1 MISGGPSCRISCF
14 CLRWLKSR
22 SVRALPDEQKFDRRR
37 QSLKNHASWQETSL
51 RGKCRGFGIF
61 PLAMRERRNGGKKG
75 PNGGKLPPAEYA
87 TRPRQDQR
95 SDETIRTPS
104 ETRLRG
110 SQIDESWSVPPP
122 PQKANVTEP
131 LVVRGHYTH
140 NSNAMEGYFSLDRF
154 SENSLIPEDR
164 WFTPI
169 GRSVS
174 RMQ

>member
-1 MISGGPSCRISCF
+1 MAQEPVG
-14 CLRWLKSR
+14 KS
-22 SVRALPDEQKFDRRR
+22 LPDAQKFDRRR

-51 RGKCRGFGIF
+51 RGKRRGFGIF
-61 PLAMRERRNGGKKG
+61 PWRCGKEETAERKDQTEENCRLRNTQ
-75 PNGGKLPPAEYA
+75 L
-87 TRPRQDQR
+87 RPRQDQP
-95 SDETIRTPS
+95 SDQTNRTSS

-131 LVVRGHYTH
+131 LVVRGHCTH
-140 NSNAMEGYFSLDRF
+140 NSNAMEGYFLLDRF

>member
-1 MISGGPSCRISCF
+1 MAQEPVGKSASGCAEIRSAPAKSEKSCVMAGNLTPWKTPRVWDI
-14 CLRWLKSR
+14 
-22 SVRALPDEQKFDRRR
+22 
-37 QSLKNHASWQETSL
+37 
-51 RGKCRGFGIF
+51 